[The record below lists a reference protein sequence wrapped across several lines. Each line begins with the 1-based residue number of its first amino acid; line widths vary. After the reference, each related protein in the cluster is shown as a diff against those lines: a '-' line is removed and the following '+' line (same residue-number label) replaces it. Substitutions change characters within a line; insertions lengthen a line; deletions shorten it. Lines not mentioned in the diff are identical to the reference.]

1 MSFKQLQQLAE
12 GTAEINI
19 NGEKQVVPKLKIF
32 EKEEYNKIVNKGL
45 GTIKTGLSG
54 DTSNQTANLN
64 VEKVTTSQNQADK
77 YLIKT
82 TFKDEKIT
90 DEDINNLYDI
100 YPILVNELKRIN
112 NIVEV
117 ENSNLDDDIK
127 N

>member
-1 MSFKQLQQLAE
+1 MSFKELQQLAE

-19 NGEKQVVPKLKIF
+19 NGKTQVVQKLKIF
-32 EKEEYNKIVNKGL
+32 EKQEYNKIVNQGL
-45 GTIKTGLSG
+45 GTIKTGLNEGATNS
-54 DTSNQTANLN
+54 ANLN
-64 VEKVTTSQNQADK
+64 VERVTTAQDKADK

-100 YPILVNELKRIN
+100 YDVLVDELKRVN
-112 NIVEV
+112 NIIEV
-117 ENSNLDDDIK
+117 ENKKLEDDIK

>member
-19 NGEKQVVPKLKIF
+19 NGEKQVVQKLKIF

>member
-90 DEDINNLYDI
+90 DEDINKLYDI
-100 YPILVNELKRIN
+100 YPILVDELKRIN

>member
-19 NGEKQVVPKLKIF
+19 NGEKQVVQKLKIF

-100 YPILVNELKRIN
+100 YPILVDELKRIN

>member
-32 EKEEYNKIVNKGL
+32 EKEEYNKIINKGL

-64 VEKVTTSQNQADK
+64 VEKVTTSQNEADK

-90 DEDINNLYDI
+90 DEDINKLYDI
-100 YPILVNELKRIN
+100 YPILVDELKRIN